1 MIDPSVLQD
10 RTFAPGVHREWLAVG
25 DGWLGPTPIPL
36 IVVQGA
42 APGPRVVVIA
52 AQHGDEGYAVLGTHR
67 LAEEVDPDALTGS
80 LWLLPCLNVHGYIH
94 GARVSP
100 FDHQDM
106 NRVHPGSNKGTVTEQ
121 VAAALVQYVLPGADL
136 LIDLHGGSP
145 ENGDIAFARWSD
157 VPGRASIE
165 PVVRALDV
173 RFVIASGGRDASGML
188 SGATAEIGV
197 PQIAIEACNAYGRS
211 TDNATEMASYVT
223 TALRALGML
232 AGPPPEV
239 HEHEA
244 RTTATHRAHTGGI
257 WESFVTF
264 GQHVREGE
272 ALGVV
277 RNLLGERVQ
286 EVPSTATGIVAVMR
300 TGTRVHPGE
309 TLCTLAVDPA
319 AGGPGA

>member
-1 MIDPSVLQD
+1 MTDPATLHGRRFD
-10 RTFAPGVHREWLAVG
+10 PGVHREWLAVG
-25 DGWLGPTPIPL
+25 ASWLGPTPLPL
-36 IVVQGA
+36 VVVQGH

-67 LAEEVDPDALTGS
+67 LAEELDPSALSGS
-80 LWLLPCLNVHGYIH
+80 VWLLPCLNVHAYTH
-94 GARVSP
+94 GKRVSP
-100 FDHQDM
+100 FDHHDM
-106 NRVHPGSNKGTVTEQ
+106 NRVHPGARDGTVTEQ
-121 VAAALVQYVLPGADL
+121 LAAALIEHVLPGADL

-157 VPGRASIE
+157 VEGKPSVE

-173 RFVIASGGRDASGML
+173 RFVVAPGSRDVPGML
-188 SGATAEIGV
+188 SGATTAIGV

-211 TDNATEMASYVT
+211 TDNAAEMARFVT
-223 TALRALGML
+223 TALRTLGML
-232 AGPPPEV
+232 PGPAPEQRD
-239 HEHEA
+239 HEA
-244 RTTATHRAHTGGI
+244 RSTATHRAHAGGI

-264 GQHVREGE
+264 GQHVRAGE

-309 TLCTLAVDPA
+309 TLCTLAVDPV

>member
-1 MIDPSVLQD
+1 MIDPAVLLQ
-10 RTFAPGVHREWLAVG
+10 RTFEPGVHREWLAVG
-25 DGWLGPTPIPL
+25 AGWLGPTPVPL

-42 APGPRVVVIA
+42 TSGPRLVVIA

-67 LAEEVDPDALTGS
+67 LAEELDPATLSGS

-106 NRVHPGSNKGTVTEQ
+106 NRVHPGTPTGTVTEQ
-121 VAAALVQYVLPGADL
+121 IAAALVSHVLPGADL

-157 VPGRASIE
+157 VAGRPSVE
-165 PVVRALDV
+165 PIVRALDV
-173 RFVIASGGRDASGML
+173 RFVIAPGGRDASGML
-188 SGATAEIGV
+188 SGATTEIGV

-223 TALRALGML
+223 TAMRALGML
-232 AGPPPEV
+232 AGPAPAQRD
-239 HEHEA
+239 HEA
-244 RTTATHRAHTGGI
+244 RVTATHRAHTGGI

-264 GQHVREGE
+264 GQHVREGQ
-272 ALGVV
+272 ALGVI

-286 EVPSTATGIVAVMR
+286 EVPSTASGVVAVMR
-300 TGTRVHPGE
+300 TGTRVHAGE
-309 TLCTLAVDPA
+309 TVCTLARDPV
-319 AGGPGA
+319 AGDPGA